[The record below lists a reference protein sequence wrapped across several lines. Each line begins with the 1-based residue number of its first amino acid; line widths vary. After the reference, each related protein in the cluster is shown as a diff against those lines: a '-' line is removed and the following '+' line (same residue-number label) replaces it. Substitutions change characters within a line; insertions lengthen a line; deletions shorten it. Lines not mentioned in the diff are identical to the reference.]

1 MSNKPPIEVPQGA
14 IRLNTDSQKLEFY
27 AQDQWFEMAT
37 DVPTLDGGVR
47 ALFALGRVSAPNF
60 SNIIEF
66 VTTATNGNSSDFG
79 DLTDPRGMGGAFASN
94 VFGYFQGGQ
103 SSGGTSPINRSDRV
117 TIASTGNA
125 IDSGNLEG
133 HYMATVGLSNSTRG
147 IDAGGTNPN
156 GKKNRIGYITMSSGG
171 NFVDFGDLLGT
182 NMAQGGM
189 ASPTRGIMT
198 GGRVSDP
205 AGFTNVMQFITIG
218 TLGNAQDFGDLTVA
232 QAYQTGCSN
241 PIRGVLSGG
250 YSPSPSSYTTT
261 SLIESVQIAT
271 LGNAMDYADLVAATN
286 TMRAASTPTRGFF
299 AGGNTGS
306 QTNTIQFISFQT
318 SGTASDFGDL
328 QNTADELQ
336 GGCSN
341 GHGGL

>member
-1 MSNKPPIEVPQGA
+1 MSINPVEIPTGA
-14 IRLNTDSQKLEFY
+14 VRYNTDSNKMEVY
-27 AQDQWFEMAT
+27 IGSTWMEVA
-37 DVPTLDGGVR
+37 VSSPNLDGGVR

-66 VTTATNGNSSDFG
+66 VTTATNGNSADFG
-79 DLTDPRGMGGAFASN
+79 DLTDPRGMGGAFSSN
-94 VFGYFQGGQ
+94 VFGYFNGGQ

-125 IDSGNLEG
+125 TDSGNLQSNHMG
-133 HYMATVGLSNSTRG
+133 NVGLSNATRG
-147 IDAGGTNPN
+147 IDAGGANPS
-156 GKKNRIGYITMSSGG
+156 KQDQIGYITMSSGG
-171 NFVDFGDLLGT
+171 DFVDFGNLLAG
-182 NMAQGGM
+182 NLAQGAV
-189 ASPTRGIMT
+189 ASPTRGVMT
-198 GGRVSDP
+198 GGRISDP

-218 TLGNAQDFGDLTVA
+218 TLGNAQDFGDLTVS

-241 PIRGVLSGG
+241 ATRGVTSGG

-271 LGNAMDYADLVAATN
+271 LGNAIDYADLVAATN

-306 QTNTIQFISFQT
+306 QTNTIQFISLQT

>member
-1 MSNKPPIEVPQGA
+1 MSLPPVEIPLGA
-14 IRLNTDSQKLEFY
+14 MRFNSDSHKLEYWDGGVWMQVHTFS
-27 AQDQWFEMAT
+27 
-37 DVPTLDGGVR
+37 PNLDGGVR

-66 VTTATNGNSSDFG
+66 VTTATSGNSSDFG
-79 DLTDPRGMGGAFASN
+79 DLTDPRGMGGAFSSN
-94 VFGYFQGGQ
+94 VFGYFNGGQ

-125 IDSGNLEG
+125 TDSGNLQSN
-133 HYMATVGLSNSTRG
+133 HMASVGLSNATRG
-147 IDAGGTNPN
+147 IDAGGANPS
-156 GKKNRIGYITMSSGG
+156 KQDQIGYITMSSGG
-171 NFVDFGDLLGT
+171 DFVDFGNLLSS
-182 NMAQGGM
+182 NMAQGAV

-205 AGFTNVMQFITIG
+205 AGFTDVMQFITIG
-218 TLGNAQDFGDLTVA
+218 TLGNATDFGDLTVA

-241 PIRGVLSGG
+241 AIRGVLSGG

-271 LGNAMDYADLVAATN
+271 LGNAIDYADLVATTN

-341 GHGGL
+341 GHGGIG

>member
-1 MSNKPPIEVPQGA
+1 
-14 IRLNTDSQKLEFY
+14 
-27 AQDQWFEMAT
+27 
-37 DVPTLDGGVR
+37 
-47 ALFALGRVSAPNF
+47 
-60 SNIIEF
+60 
-66 VTTATNGNSSDFG
+66 
-79 DLTDPRGMGGAFASN
+79 
-94 VFGYFQGGQ
+94 
-103 SSGGTSPINRSDRV
+103 
-117 TIASTGNA
+117 
-125 IDSGNLEG
+125 
-133 HYMATVGLSNSTRG
+133 
-147 IDAGGTNPN
+147 
-156 GKKNRIGYITMSSGG
+156 MSSGG
-171 NFVDFGDLLGT
+171 DFVDFGNLVA
-182 NMAQGGM
+182 NNFAQGAV

-218 TLGNAQDFGDLTVA
+218 TLGNATDFGDLTVA

-241 PIRGVLSGG
+241 PTRGVLSGG

-271 LGNAMDYADLVAATN
+271 LGNAIDYADLVAATN

-318 SGTASDFGDL
+318 SGTATDFGDL

-341 GHGGL
+341 GHGGLG